1 VYDFA
6 AARAVAEGIPG
17 WLMPNEAEAL
27 YRLGY
32 DARGNV
38 VEVGSYFGKSTY
50 LIARGMADAGRDD
63 RRLVSIDVHYRGVDA
78 DTGRAQVFAEDAP
91 SFLLRT
97 MREQQLDHLVMHL
110 VGWSHVAVTYLDF
123 ANVEA
128 VFIDGGHEYEDVCR
142 DFLAVRGRVRAGTRS
157 LFHDYNPEF
166 PGVVR
171 AVDEHV
177 RTDPGFEFLA
187 LTHSLFDCRMRTG
200 VAASEDASVAALVQ
214 RAETAERG
222 ESRLR
227 AALESEQAAHR
238 ALRIAYDELRESTSW
253 RMTAPL
259 RWGMDRL
266 RGR

>member
-1 VYDFA
+1 MYDLA
-6 AARAVAEGIPG
+6 AARAVADGIPG

-27 YRLGY
+27 YRLGFEATG
-32 DARGNV
+32 DL

-78 DTGRAQVFAEDAP
+78 VTQRPQVFAEDAP
-91 SFLLRT
+91 TYLLRT

-110 VGWSHVAVTYLDF
+110 VGWSHVAVTYVDF
-123 ANVEA
+123 TNVEA
-128 VFIDGGHEYEDVCR
+128 VFIDGGHEYDDVRR
-142 DFLAVRGRVRAGTRS
+142 DFLAVRARVRAGTRI

-171 AVDEHV
+171 AVDEVV
-177 RTDPGFEFLA
+177 RTDPGFEFLS

-200 VAASEDASVAALVQ
+200 VERGERATVALLEQ
-214 RAETAERG
+214 RVSAAERA

-227 AALESEQAAHR
+227 TALEAEQQSHR
-238 ALRIAYDELRESTSW
+238 AVRAAFEELRDSTSW
-253 RMTAPL
+253 RVTAPL